1 MTGTLQAILW
11 AGSACAI
18 LDGLAAS
25 IQFGLVGI
33 KPVRVWQGVAS
44 GLLGER
50 AFREGWL
57 SGSLG
62 LLLHFF
68 IAFTFATIFVEAG
81 RPIPFLARDYW
92 ISGPLYGIAV
102 FLVMNLFVM
111 PLSARPKRPV
121 SSQAMIVQLVIHV
134 LCVGLP
140 IALAANRFALLSS

>member
-25 IQFGLVGI
+25 IQLGLIGI

-62 LLLHFF
+62 LLLHCV
-68 IAFTFATIFVEAG
+68 IAFTAATVFVG
-81 RPIPFLARDYW
+81 VSRQIPFLAQDYW
-92 ISGPLYGIAV
+92 ISGPLYGVAV
-102 FLVMNLFVM
+102 FLVMNLIVV

-121 SSQAMIVQLVIHV
+121 SSQAILVQFSIHI
-134 LCVGLP
+134 LFVGLP
-140 IALAANRFALLSS
+140 IALAANRFAFFN

>member
-1 MTGTLQAILW
+1 MAGTFQAILW

-25 IQFGLVGI
+25 IQFGLIGI

-50 AFREGWL
+50 AFHKGWL

-62 LLLHFF
+62 LLLHSL
-68 IAFTFATIFVEAG
+68 IAFTVAALFVGAS
-81 RPIPFLARDYW
+81 RRIPFLAQAYW

-102 FLVMNLFVM
+102 FLVMNLVVV
-111 PLSARPKRPV
+111 PLSARPKRQA
-121 SSQAMIVQLVIHV
+121 SSQAVVVQLMIHIFF
-134 LCVGLP
+134 VGLP
-140 IALAANRFALLSS
+140 IALVANRFAFLG